1 MATKDDTLQMIQTLS
16 EALLRDEE
24 ILSSSERILLTNVLR
39 RARENGGS
47 LPQLDDVVAE
57 RIVTAV
63 GETLA
68 ERISRLVGSS
78 LAQRMLDQKL
88 VSGAAPGDE
97 VTPLRAGGP
106 QPHGGQSGGSQM
118 GGPQPGGPQPG
129 GPQPGGPQPGGPQP
143 GGPQPGGP
151 QPGGPQPGGPQ
162 PGGPQPGG
170 PQPGG
175 PQPGGPQ
182 PGGPQPGGPQPGG
195 PQPRGPQPRA
205 SDVADLRREQLKAQY
220 VVLDEFLAPEELDE
234 LIQYTLASEGEFKIS
249 EVIAPGVTASMV
261 DFDHRRSQV
270 LFNLGR
276 HHSLI
281 VERIQSYLPRILE
294 QLGHAAFPISQ
305 VEAQI
310 TASNDGDFFRLHND
324 NAQDPLR
331 MREITFVYF
340 FHREPKAF
348 RGGELRI
355 YDSESH
361 NGGYAA
367 ADSHKTIVPEQNQI
381 VFFPSFQMHEV
392 RPIDCPSR
400 AFAESR
406 FTLNGWLHR

>member
-151 QPGGPQPGGPQ
+151 QPD
-162 PGGPQPGG
+162 
-170 PQPGG
+170 
-175 PQPGGPQ
+175 
-182 PGGPQPGGPQPGG
+182 
-195 PQPRGPQPRA
+195 A
-205 SDVADLRREQLKAQY
+205 CK
-220 VVLDEFLAPEELDE
+220 
-234 LIQYTLASEGEFKIS
+234 
-249 EVIAPGVTASMV
+249 
-261 DFDHRRSQV
+261 
-270 LFNLGR
+270 
-276 HHSLI
+276 
-281 VERIQSYLPRILE
+281 
-294 QLGHAAFPISQ
+294 
-305 VEAQI
+305 
-310 TASNDGDFFRLHND
+310 
-324 NAQDPLR
+324 
-331 MREITFVYF
+331 
-340 FHREPKAF
+340 
-348 RGGELRI
+348 
-355 YDSESH
+355 
-361 NGGYAA
+361 
-367 ADSHKTIVPEQNQI
+367 
-381 VFFPSFQMHEV
+381 
-392 RPIDCPSR
+392 
-400 AFAESR
+400 
-406 FTLNGWLHR
+406 

>member
-118 GGPQPGGPQPG
+118 
-129 GPQPGGPQPGGPQP
+129 
-143 GGPQPGGP
+143 
-151 QPGGPQPGGPQ
+151 
-162 PGGPQPGG
+162 
-170 PQPGG
+170 GG

>member
-78 LAQRMLDQKL
+78 LAQQMLDQKL
-88 VSGAAPGDE
+88 VSGAARGDE

-106 QPHGGQSGGSQM
+106 QPRGGQSGGSQM
-118 GGPQPGGPQPG
+118 
-129 GPQPGGPQPGGPQP
+129 
-143 GGPQPGGP
+143 
-151 QPGGPQPGGPQ
+151 GGPQ

-234 LIQYTLASEGEFKIS
+234 LIQYTLASEGDFKIS

>member
-175 PQPGGPQ
+175 PQP
-182 PGGPQPGGPQPGG
+182 
-195 PQPRGPQPRA
+195 RGPQPRA

-310 TASNDGDFFRLHND
+310 TAGNDGDFFRLHND